1 MALAVVVGRMG
12 RGGEETGAVTCYPQ
26 PGVMAAPWL
35 TPHTNT
41 INYDYTLMNCN

>member
-12 RGGEETGAVTCYPQ
+12 RGGEETGAGTCYPQ

-35 TPHTNT
+35 TRTP
-41 INYDYTLMNCN
+41 IQLIMIIL